1 MDTGNFQC
9 VRSGILA
16 GCDPYEDRAPLFVA
30 LRGGPGSASR
40 RWRARLCAARSRKPG
55 RPLDTA
61 AGEPRKRRA
70 PARAAA
76 VPKLGTAGPDWPLDD
91 VAEGLRVAV
100 SSRARHIRPRLRRAW
115 RERQGLAP
123 EKRHHRLEPPLAVMP
138 AEAGGRAVF

>member
-16 GCDPYEDRAPLFVA
+16 GCDPYEDRAPLFEA

-40 RWRARLCAARSRKPG
+40 SWRARLCAARSRKPG

-70 PARAAA
+70 AARPAA
-76 VPKLGTAGPDWPLDD
+76 VPKLGTVGPDWPLDN
-91 VAEGLRVAV
+91 VADGLRVAV
-100 SSRARHIRPRLRRAW
+100 SSRFSEPQLACPSCPEASEALQ
-115 RERQGLAP
+115 QGTLCTFY
-123 EKRHHRLEPPLAVMP
+123 L
-138 AEAGGRAVF
+138 